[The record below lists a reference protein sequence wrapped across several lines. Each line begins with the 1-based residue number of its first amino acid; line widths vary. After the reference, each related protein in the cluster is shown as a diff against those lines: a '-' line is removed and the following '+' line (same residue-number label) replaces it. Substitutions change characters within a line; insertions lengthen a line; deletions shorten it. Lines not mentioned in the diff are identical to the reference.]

1 MPKRIYA
8 GYLLGPGGLF
18 PRPVVAERI
27 LLLSVQLGDALL
39 RKCE

>member
-1 MPKRIYA
+1 MPKRIYDR
-8 GYLLGPGGLF
+8 YLSGLDGLF